1 MIHNI
6 KIVNELIERLKT
18 VHVMERLKTA
28 ALVYF
33 VFKSNH
39 ETVQNCTDIDYVEL
53 ITNLINISLK

>member
-18 VHVMERLKTA
+18 ERLKTA
-28 ALVYF
+28 DFVYF

-39 ETVQNCTDIDYVEL
+39 KSVQNCTDIDYVEL